1 MDITISGQK
10 LAQILDINER
20 YLRELAK
27 EGIIVREGTN
37 KYNLE
42 KSIQKYMSYR
52 STPQNNLEEGLS
64 AIELGAV
71 LGLSERSVRELAIK
85 GIVTKLAKGSYDPL
99 DSARK
104 YIEHLKIKDDG
115 AAKEE
120 LARKNKAQRELQE
133 LKLQEA
139 SGELHKAEDI
149 AKYVGDMLIAF
160 KTSMRAIPAH
170 LANLVAEETDVNKI
184 RGLLLQEIDKSLLRL
199 SDYRPEEVEND
210 TFED

>member
-1 MDITISGQK
+1 MNVTISGQK
-10 LAQILDINER
+10 LAEILDINER

-27 EGIIVREGTN
+27 EGIIIREGTN
-37 KYNLE
+37 KYDLKE
-42 KSIQKYMSYR
+42 SIQNYMSYR
-52 STPQNNLEEGLS
+52 STPQNNSEGLS
-64 AIELGAV
+64 AVEVGAI

-85 GIVTKLAKGSYDPL
+85 GIVTKLAKGNYDPL

-104 YIEHLKIKDDG
+104 YIEHLKTKDDG

-120 LARKNKAQRELQE
+120 LARRNKAQRELQE

-139 SGELHKAEDI
+139 SGELHRAEDI

-160 KTSMRAIPAH
+160 KTSMRAIPAY
-170 LANLVAEETDVNKI
+170 LANLVVEETDVNKI
-184 RGLLLQEIDKSLLRL
+184 RELLLQEIDKSLLRL
-199 SDYRPEEVEND
+199 SEYKPEEDEYD